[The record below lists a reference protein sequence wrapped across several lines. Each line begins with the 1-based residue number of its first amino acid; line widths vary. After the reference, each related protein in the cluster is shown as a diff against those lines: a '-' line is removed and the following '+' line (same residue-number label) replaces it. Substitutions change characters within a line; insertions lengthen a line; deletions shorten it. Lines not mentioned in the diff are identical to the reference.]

1 MNLFDLTAKLT
12 LDTSNYDKGIKEAK
26 KGGEDFAEHADK
38 KVKTKAVLAWAA
50 ITAAVVALVKRLKD
64 LIITTANYADQVGDL
79 ADKWGVSTREI
90 QEFDYWA
97 SQNGTTLE
105 NVLNA
110 MTRLTNQA
118 QVNADAFK
126 ELGISVR
133 DNEGN
138 LKGQKQ
144 LFLEVASALNQI
156 ENQTQRNALQFDIFG
171 RSGTEIS
178 QVLKQGREELERL
191 SDDAEQLGIILSET
205 TIKKASDFN
214 DELDRLRMQG
224 RSAFAELIAGADGAE
239 ERFDAFISNLEEKI
253 EILAPVFFKIGE
265 MLGREILKGILK
277 SLVDRFWGML
287 KFTVGEGW
295 LWGEKI
301 WDKKYSDP
309 IDFLASPMGSTSS
322 ITNSVVNE
330 KTTKV
335 DEKLDITLSVESDG
349 TVAGEKNLD
358 ILSDLM
364 VEKINKTMGD
374 MING

>member
-38 KVKTKAVLAWAA
+38 KVKTKGVLAWAA